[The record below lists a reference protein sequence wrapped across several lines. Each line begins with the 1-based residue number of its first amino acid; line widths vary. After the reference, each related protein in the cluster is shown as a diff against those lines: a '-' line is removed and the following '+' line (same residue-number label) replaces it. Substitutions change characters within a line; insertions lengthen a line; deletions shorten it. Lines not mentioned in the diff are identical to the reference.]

1 VEATNDRGDF
11 YGDDRLKRVIF
22 FHSIKSAEAMVE
34 HILKDVEK
42 FTDGAR
48 QHDDMTLLVIKQK

>member
-1 VEATNDRGDF
+1 LD
-11 YGDDRLKRVIF
+11 Y
-22 FHSIKSAEAMVE
+22 
-34 HILKDVEK
+34 ILRDVEK